1 MCLIAVI
8 RIDPAGIPFVSCVWV
23 PAAILLVFKQVIM
36 SLPLVIIGCVFL
48 FFFRDPDRRT
58 PLDPQAIISPADGQV
73 MYVGDADESLTVS
86 GEWYQVSIFLSPL
99 NVHVN
104 RIPIGGRITRVKYR
118 KGQFWPAYK
127 KKASVENEATEV
139 WIDHE
144 GQTVICRQIVGILAR
159 RIVCRLSAGT
169 EVQTGQRFG
178 IMKFGSRMD
187 VFMPRSAA
195 LKIAT
200 GETVRGGE
208 TVLAILEETT
218 RIKELRS

>member
-1 MCLIAVI
+1 
-8 RIDPAGIPFVSCVWV
+8 
-23 PAAILLVFKQVIM
+23 M

-127 KKASVENEATEV
+127 EKASVENEATEV